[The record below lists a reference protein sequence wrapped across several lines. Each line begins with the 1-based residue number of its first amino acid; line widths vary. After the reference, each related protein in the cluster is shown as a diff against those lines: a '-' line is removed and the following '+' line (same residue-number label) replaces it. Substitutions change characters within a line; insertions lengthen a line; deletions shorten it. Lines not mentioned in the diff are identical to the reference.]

1 MHKTGSNDSISDLH
15 KFVVFHLIENI
26 PFDLSHTIYK
36 NILHATKD
44 TRWLWRH
51 FLCNSCQQTPLE
63 VGRLSDIRQWGERG
77 NKKWDHG
84 QRIHNSQTT
93 KFWCDKLQDH
103 EVRDNFTQREVPQV
117 DEKESNKRPWECIT
131 HVLAAKD
138 DALP

>member
-1 MHKTGSNDSISDLH
+1 MSSDGEASIHPTIPKINTTTMHIANEPTNY
-15 KFVVFHLIENI
+15 IEYFFNI
-26 PFDLSHTIYK
+26 HYLEHIGLDMHETFLS
-36 NILHATKD
+36 
-44 TRWLWRH
+44 
-51 FLCNSCQQTPLE
+51 C
-63 VGRLSDIRQWGERG
+63 GIR
-77 NKKWDHG
+77 
-84 QRIHNSQTT
+84 SQTT